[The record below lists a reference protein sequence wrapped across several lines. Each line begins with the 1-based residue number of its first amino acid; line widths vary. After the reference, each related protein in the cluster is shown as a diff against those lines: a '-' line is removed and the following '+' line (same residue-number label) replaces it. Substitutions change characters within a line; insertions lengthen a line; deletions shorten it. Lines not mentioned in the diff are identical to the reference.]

1 MEFTVPRYEVRYLGT
16 VTWEDIS
23 ELTLMQKLHDT
34 YDRVTPEIL
43 KMLTGKQVQTP
54 EAVYRL
60 KMKNNIKFL
69 KRDRTNEEG

>member
-1 MEFTVPRYEVRYLGT
+1 MKFTVPRYEVKYHGT
-16 VTWEDIS
+16 ETWEDIS

-43 KMLTGKQVQTP
+43 NMLKGKEVQTP

-60 KMKNNIKFL
+60 KSKDVNKFL
-69 KRDRTNEEG
+69 QKDH